1 MVEPIGEDRRCKEC
15 GEVKDLSK
23 FPVANRETGTR
34 KRYCTSCKNKRYS
47 ANKKRKKL
55 GQCESRVETKTKVHS
70 EISKDSATGIITA
83 TINTV
88 GVPADPIEYLR
99 FKGIDTDLYSITNA
113 KLKSWPTS
121 MKLRD
126 KDGAEVVSQIENFG
140 VTATIVPKVMDAI
153 EFGLEEYKWSAPKP
167 KYSVTENKKGLERVI
182 VIPDIHFGYRQ
193 VNGKLIPTHDPKA
206 LALSLKLIE
215 HVRPD
220 MIVFSGDTFDFGSLG
235 RHPHGID
242 IMGHMKPTLEA
253 AIEYIHSILEITDC
267 FLHLLPGNHDAKRP
281 LEFVREEI
289 KKLSGVPG
297 LEIKLPTMSRILDI
311 ENKNVIYHGESTEEG
326 WDGYTN
332 GTGVF
337 SHRGVNYLHGEKI
350 GKNAVEDTM
359 NQYYSNISMGHLHK
373 YVLVQKMVPQ
383 VRPTGEGHFHE
394 VKHAPVWGMCPG
406 FLGSCNPELPGMS
419 VGRNYQKGIGIW
431 NHVDMSG
438 GDWTEFKTMPTLIPI
453 NDNCLAYNDVVM
465 SV

>member
-1 MVEPIGEDRRCKEC
+1 MTHICSNPEC
-15 GEVKDLSK
+15 GESNPDRFRVRNKNTGRLEPKCRTCENKDRNS
-23 FPVANRETGTR
+23 RR
-34 KRYCTSCKNKRYS
+34 K
-47 ANKKRKKL
+47 KKRKD
-55 GQCESRVETKTKVHS
+55 CESRTETDTKVHT
-70 EISKDSATGIITA
+70 EIAKDANTGIITA

-88 GVPADPIEYLR
+88 GVPADPIEYLQ
-99 FKGIDTDLYSITNA
+99 FKGIDTDKYTITQSR
-113 KLKSWPTS
+113 LKSWPTS

-153 EFGLEEYKWSAPKP
+153 SFGLEEYKWSAPKP

-215 HVRPD
+215 YVKPD

-253 AIEYIHSILEITDC
+253 AIEYINGILEITDC
-267 FLHLLPGNHDAKRP
+267 QLHILPGNHDAKRP

-297 LEIKLPTMSRILDI
+297 LEIKLPTMSRILGI
-311 ENKNVIYHGESTEEG
+311 EDKNVIYHGETSEEG

-337 SHRGVNYLHGEKI
+337 HHRGVNYLHGEKI
-350 GKNAVEDTM
+350 GKDAVLQTM
-359 NQYYSNISMGHLHK
+359 DQFYGNISMGHLHK
-373 YVLVQKMVPQ
+373 YVLQQKMIPV
-383 VRPTGEGHFHE
+383 VRPTGQGHYHE
-394 VKHAPVWGMCPG
+394 VKHVPVWGMCPG
-406 FLGSCNPELPGMS
+406 FLGSCDPELPGMS

-438 GDWTEFKTMPTLIPI
+438 GNWEDFKTMPTLIPI
-453 NDNCLAYNDVVM
+453 NDNCLAYNDIVM

>member
-1 MVEPIGEDRRCKEC
+1 MSEEIFCKDC
-15 GEVKDLSK
+15 GENKKPSEFKLRN
-23 FPVANRETGTR
+23 PRTGNRR
-34 KRYCTSCKNKRYS
+34 NSCKKCEQAKQRERNRLKRS
-47 ANKKRKKL
+47 
-55 GQCESRVETKTKVHS
+55 QCKSSTGTKTKVTS
-70 EISKDSATGIITA
+70 EIAKDAQTGVITA

-88 GVPADPIEYLR
+88 GVPADPIEYLK
-99 FKGIDTDLYSITNA
+99 FKGIDTDLYQITNS

-126 KDGAEVVSQIENFG
+126 ENGKEAITQIENFG
-140 VTATIVPKVMDAI
+140 VTATIVPKVIDVVGY
-153 EFGLEEYKWSAPKP
+153 GLEEYKWSAPKP
-167 KYSVTENKKGLERVI
+167 KYSVSENKKGLERVI

-215 HVRPD
+215 FVKPD
-220 MIVFSGDTFDFGSLG
+220 MLVFSGDTFDFGSLG

-253 AIEYIHSILEITDC
+253 AIEYINNILEITDC
-267 FLHLLPGNHDAKRP
+267 PLHILPGNHDAKRP

-297 LEIKLPTMSRILDI
+297 LEIKLPTMSRILGI
-311 ENKNVIYHGESTEEG
+311 EDKNVIYHGESTEEG

-373 YVLVQKMVPQ
+373 YVLVQKMIPQ
-383 VRPTGEGHFHE
+383 VRPTGEGHYHE
-394 VKHAPVWGMCPG
+394 IKHVPVWGMCPG
-406 FLGSCNPELPGMS
+406 FLGSCNAELPGMS

-431 NHVDMSG
+431 NHVDLSG
-438 GDWTEFKTMPTLIPI
+438 GEWTNFRTMPALIPI